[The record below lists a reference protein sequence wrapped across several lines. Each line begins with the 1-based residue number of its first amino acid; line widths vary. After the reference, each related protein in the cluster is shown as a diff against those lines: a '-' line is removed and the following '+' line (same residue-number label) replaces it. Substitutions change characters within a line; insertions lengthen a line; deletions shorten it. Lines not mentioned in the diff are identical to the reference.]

1 MPDDFGFVPTIDGN
15 RVQRLVR
22 VGHATVVS
30 VLCAVTATLSVFG
43 VTRADGSALSGTR
56 PAAVSSASLL
66 SGPVT
71 KLPGRPVGIA
81 RGQWTS
87 TGAATLSVLGGDAI
101 WEVRIAMSGVGEV
114 THTTPLPSGADAVAI
129 ACRSVHP
136 GLQGVGSESLQECDD
151 TTLRFVL
158 DRTSQAVLVYE
169 PKQGG
174 SLVERASV
182 AVGSRPSAF
191 LFANFNAGEGELGVG
206 PGSDDLTDIVVAN
219 EGSDD
224 VSILM
229 ARDDRTYAPQQRIAV
244 GAQPRDVAA
253 GHFDDEDGNDL
264 AVANAG
270 SGSISFLGGDGHG
283 GFARRTDVFVGGA
296 PSALLT
302 DGPDGW
308 FDLNGDGAQDLL
320 VADATQGTVSVLLG
334 RRDGLPQLA
343 SRVSLPGGPASEP
356 VALRLTERLPDEET
370 HVLVA
375 ARGTGEVLDIPIS
388 DAGALGAPGSVLSGA
403 QPVAVHPGSF
413 TPDLG
418 EDAVVADGSGAL
430 RLLVAS
436 ASRVIEQR
444 RGVANVAAGD
454 GLIAWSQRIGPQRY
468 RVRIADS
475 SGVRYLP
482 RSTSRDQMTPR
493 LGRAANGS
501 PVVTYRRCRADGC
514 APWVWDAAR
523 RQARR
528 LHVPTARGC
537 SITDLAMWSGT
548 LAFMRASS
556 SCPRDERGLWI
567 SKGAR
572 RFRVSARAS
581 GLADLRG
588 RRVSW
593 FEGDEVF
600 GRLRMS
606 SLHGRPRTVVDW
618 TADDGQGFQLGLLS
632 GQFIYWLE
640 PPDRGQ
646 ERATLKRASVSA
658 RCQVLGPTES
668 FDMAG
673 GRLGRRP
680 IAIDGSEV
688 IWAHDLSISAPGVFA
703 TTPEPARWQPCRAR
717 AS

>member
-1 MPDDFGFVPTIDGN
+1 MPDGMLQLGRDRRWT
-15 RVQRLVR
+15 
-22 VGHATVVS
+22 AVS
-30 VLCAVTATLSVFG
+30 LLCAVTVTLSVIG
-43 VTRADGSALSGTR
+43 LARADASALSRAR
-56 PAAVSSASLL
+56 PAAVTVAAPLS
-66 SGPVT
+66 SGPAT
-71 KLPGRPVGIA
+71 KLPGTPVAIA
-81 RGQWTS
+81 QGQWTS
-87 TGAATLSVLGGDAI
+87 GGAATLSVLGAAMI
-101 WEVRIAMSGVGEV
+101 WEVRIAVSGEGEV
-114 THTTPLPSGADAVAI
+114 THATPLPSGADAVGI

-136 GLQGVGSESLQECDD
+136 GLQGVGTESLQECDD
-151 TTLRFVL
+151 ATLRFVL
-158 DRTSQAVLVYE
+158 DRASQAVLVYG
-169 PKQGG
+169 PQQDG

-206 PGSDDLTDIVVAN
+206 PGSDELTDIAVAN

-229 ARDDRTYAPQQRIAV
+229 ARNDGTYAPQQRITV
-244 GAQPRDVAA
+244 GARPRDVAA
-253 GHFDDEDGNDL
+253 GHFDDLDGNDL

-283 GFARRTDVFVGGA
+283 GFARRTDVAVGGA
-296 PSALLT
+296 PSTLLT

-308 FDLNGDGAQDLL
+308 FDLNGDGEQDLL
-320 VADATQGTVSVLLG
+320 AADATEGTVSVLLG

-343 SRVSLPGGPASEP
+343 SRVSLPGGPTSEP

-388 DAGALGAPGSVLSGA
+388 NTGALGAPGSVLSGA

-413 TPDLG
+413 TADLG
-418 EDAVVADGSGAL
+418 EDAVVADGSGVL

-436 ASRVIEQR
+436 ASRVVEQR

-454 GLIAWSQRIGPQRY
+454 GLVAWSQRVRSQRY
-468 RVRIADS
+468 RVRVADG

-482 RSTSRDQMTPR
+482 ASASRQPLTPR
-493 LGRAANGS
+493 LGRAADGS

-514 APWVWDAAR
+514 TPWIWNAAR

-528 LHVPTARGC
+528 LSVPTARGC
-537 SITDLAMWSGT
+537 STADFAMWNGT

-556 SCPRDERGLWI
+556 SCPRGERGLWI

-572 RFRVSARAS
+572 RFRISARAS

-588 RRVSW
+588 QRVSW
-593 FEGDEVF
+593 FEGNEVL
-600 GRLRMS
+600 GRLRVS
-606 SLHGRPRTVVDW
+606 SFHGRPHTVVEW

-646 ERATLKRASVSA
+646 ERATLKRASVST
-658 RCQVLGPTES
+658 RCQALGPTES

-673 GRLGRRP
+673 GRLGQRP
-680 IAIDGSEV
+680 IAIDGRQL
-688 IWAHDLSISAPGVFA
+688 IWARDLSISAPGVFA
-703 TTPEPARWQPCRAR
+703 TEPEPTRWQPCR
-717 AS
+717 